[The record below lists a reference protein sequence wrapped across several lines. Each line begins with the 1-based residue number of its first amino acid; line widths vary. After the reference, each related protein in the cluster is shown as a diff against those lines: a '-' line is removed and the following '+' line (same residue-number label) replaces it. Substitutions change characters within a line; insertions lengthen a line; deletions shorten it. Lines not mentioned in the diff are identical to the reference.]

1 MFPRDI
7 EKTLEPYFES
17 KQALF
22 ILGARQV
29 GKTSLLQRLIN
40 RFPEGQTFYLDL
52 ERVSDKRVLEE
63 GPQSFLNYLEFQG
76 LDLGVKNY
84 IFIDEIQYFEDFSKF
99 IKILVDHHS
108 DSIKLFLSGSSS
120 AQIKTKF
127 KESLVGRKYVF
138 NLFPLTFREFLVFKE
153 RQSLADKLNKLFYEW
168 TSDDLRFARDELISL
183 LHEYVIFGGYPEL
196 AKIGEKKKKIRHLN
210 EIIDAYVVKDIRS
223 IFTVRNIDKFNHL
236 VRFLALNFTQ
246 LFSVNSTSTEVG
258 LFRETVESYL
268 GILEDTFVLRR
279 LRPYH
284 RNKSTELKKVP
295 KVFFLDNGLRNALVN
310 NFSPLDLRNDGGA
323 LLENHVFCQLYKNLS
338 ETQTLHFWRTTNK
351 QEVDF
356 VVEQGEILRPLEVR
370 TSKGTRNH
378 LSLFM
383 DSYRPDTGFLVSLRN
398 GFDARENTTV
408 LPLYLVQ

>member
-17 KQALF
+17 RQALF

-29 GKTSLLQRLIN
+29 GKTSLLQRLMK
-40 RFPEGQTFYLDL
+40 RFPERQTFYLDL

-63 GPQSFLNYLEFQG
+63 GPQNFLNYLEFQG
-76 LDLGVKNY
+76 IDLGVKNY
-84 IFIDEIQYFEDFSKF
+84 VFIDEIQYFEDFSKF

-108 DSIKLFLSGSSS
+108 GSVKLFLSGSSS

-127 KESLVGRKYVF
+127 KESLVGRRYVF
-138 NLFPLTFREFLVFKE
+138 NLFPLTFKEFLIFKE
-153 RQSLADKLNKLFYEW
+153 RQSLADKLDKLFYEW

-183 LHEYVIFGGYPEL
+183 LQEYIIFGGYPEV
-196 AKIGEKKKKIRHLN
+196 AKISEKDRKIRHLN

-223 IFTVRNIDKFNHL
+223 VFTVRNIDKFNHL

-246 LFSVNSTSTEVG
+246 LFSVDSTSTEVG
-258 LFRETVESYL
+258 LFRETVENYL
-268 GILEDTFVLRR
+268 GILEDTFILRR

-284 RNKSTELKKVP
+284 RNKSTELKRTP

-310 NFSPLDLRNDGGA
+310 NFSPLDLRNDGGG
-323 LLENHVFCQLYKNLS
+323 LLENHVFCQLYKNLP

-356 VVEQGEILRPLEVR
+356 IVEQGEILRPLEV
-370 TSKGTRNH
+370 KTRIGKKNH
-378 LSLFM
+378 LRLFL
-383 DSYRPDTGFLVSLRN
+383 DAYGPDMGFLITLQN
-398 GFDARENTTV
+398 EFDVRENITV